1 MLIVINEPVCTS
13 LNDVDFNT
21 FKDLLNGYQLP
32 FKTGYK
38 NKICLCE
45 QTISIPDEIGKH
57 LLSFY
62 SNLDMSTEIDVGN
75 KRLYV
80 TIEGF
85 KDDRNESY

>member
-13 LNDVDFNT
+13 LNDDDFNK
-21 FKDLLNGYQLP
+21 FKDLLNEYQLP

-38 NKICLCE
+38 NKICLSE
-45 QTISIPDEIGKH
+45 QTISIPNEIGKQ

-62 SNLDMSTEIDVGN
+62 SNLDMSAEIDVGN
-75 KRLYV
+75 KKIYV

-85 KDDRNESY
+85 KDASN